1 MSPRVYTGKIE
12 KLEITGKFRQDGTT
26 YFTKSGTRKN
36 PYYFYCLQ
44 YMSCKQERDD
54 HRSSEKK
61 RDIARN
67 FGTIKFLYVQKRMLN
82 DV

>member
-1 MSPRVYTGKIE
+1 MGQNILPSPVQG
-12 KLEITGKFRQDGTT
+12 
-26 YFTKSGTRKN
+26 KN
-36 PYYFYCLQ
+36 PTTSTVYNTCP
-44 YMSCKQERDD
+44 CKQERDD